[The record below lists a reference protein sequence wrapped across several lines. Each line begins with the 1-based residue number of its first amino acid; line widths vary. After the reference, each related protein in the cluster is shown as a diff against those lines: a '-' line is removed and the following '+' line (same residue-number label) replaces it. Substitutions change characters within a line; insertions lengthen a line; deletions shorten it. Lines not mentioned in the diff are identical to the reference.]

1 MAIIDF
7 EFFMLIFLKKYA
19 IIILGVKAN
28 KKTLLV
34 IIVMNKSKKNIIIV
48 ISIVILLAL
57 ATFFIKQSRI
67 KSNTESIR
75 EDVYPYLD
83 EEQKDIL
90 EHIISTKP
98 IGLYIYEISNDNGD
112 KYYDKIYGS
121 ADYRTLSVDEK
132 HDMFYLQK
140 DGYMYAANSAN
151 KKYFK
156 KKIENH
162 DDDSKEYNI
171 EYAELVNSTG
181 DGNVELVDGLKI
193 YKIDKDYV
201 VESNRQKMIFNHNY
215 RLTEEDLYISGVKSK
230 RKLVEYDPDFDKY
243 FNQYYDLIEDY
254 EEVSDI
260 NKLDY

>member
-1 MAIIDF
+1 M
-7 EFFMLIFLKKYA
+7 K
-19 IIILGVKAN
+19 
-28 KKTLLV
+28 
-34 IIVMNKSKKNIIIV
+34 KSKKNIIIV

-98 IGLYIYEISNDNGD
+98 IGLYVYEISNDNGD

-121 ADYRTLSVDEK
+121 ADDRTLSVDEN
-132 HDMFYLQK
+132 HDMFYLQN
-140 DGYMYAANSAN
+140 DGYMYTANSAN

-156 KKIENH
+156 KKIDNS
-162 DDDSKEYNI
+162 DSNIEEYNI
-171 EYAELVNSTG
+171 EYADLVNSTG
-181 DGNVELVDGLKI
+181 DGNVELVDDLKI
-193 YKIDKDYV
+193 YKTDKNYV
-201 VESNRQKMIFNHNY
+201 VESQRNKKIFDYNAT
-215 RLTEEDLYISGVKSK
+215 LIEEDFFSDGIKSK
-230 RKLVEYDPDFDKY
+230 SKLIDHDPDFDKY
-243 FNQYYDLIEDY
+243 FNQYYSLIKRY

-260 NKLDY
+260 NKLDF

>member
-1 MAIIDF
+1 
-7 EFFMLIFLKKYA
+7 
-19 IIILGVKAN
+19 
-28 KKTLLV
+28 
-34 IIVMNKSKKNIIIV
+34 MNKSKKNIIIV

-98 IGLYIYEISNDNGD
+98 IGLYVYEVSNDNGD

-121 ADYRTLSVDEK
+121 ADDRTLSVDEN
-132 HDMFYLQK
+132 HDMFYLQN

-156 KKIENH
+156 KKIDNS
-162 DDDSKEYNI
+162 DSNIEEYNI
-171 EYAELVNSTG
+171 EYADLVNSTG
-181 DGNVELVDGLKI
+181 DGDVELLDDLKI
-193 YKIDKDYV
+193 YKTDKNYV
-201 VESNRQKMIFNHNY
+201 VESQRNKKIFDYNAT
-215 RLTEEDLYISGVKSK
+215 LIEEDFFSDGIKSK
-230 RKLVEYDPDFDKY
+230 SKLIDHDPDFDKY
-243 FNQYYDLIEDY
+243 FNQYYSLIERY

-260 NKLDY
+260 NKLDF

>member
-1 MAIIDF
+1 
-7 EFFMLIFLKKYA
+7 
-19 IIILGVKAN
+19 
-28 KKTLLV
+28 
-34 IIVMNKSKKNIIIV
+34 MNKSKKNIIIV

-98 IGLYIYEISNDNGD
+98 IGLYVYEVSNDNGD

-121 ADYRTLSVDEK
+121 ADDRTLSVDEN
-132 HDMFYLQK
+132 HDMFYLQN
-140 DGYMYAANSAN
+140 DGYMYTANSAN

-156 KKIENH
+156 KKIDNS
-162 DDDSKEYNI
+162 DSNIEEYNI
-171 EYAELVNSTG
+171 EYADLVNSTG
-181 DGNVELVDGLKI
+181 DGDVELLDDLKI
-193 YKIDKDYV
+193 YKTDKNYV
-201 VESNRQKMIFNHNY
+201 VESQRNKKIFDFNAT
-215 RLTEEDLYISGVKSK
+215 LIEEDFFSDGIKSK
-230 RKLVEYDPDFDKY
+230 SKLIDHDPDFDKY
-243 FNQYYDLIEDY
+243 FNQYYSLIERY

-260 NKLDY
+260 NKLDF

>member
-1 MAIIDF
+1 
-7 EFFMLIFLKKYA
+7 
-19 IIILGVKAN
+19 
-28 KKTLLV
+28 
-34 IIVMNKSKKNIIIV
+34 MNKSKKNIIIV

-98 IGLYIYEISNDNGD
+98 IGLSVYEVSNDNGD

-121 ADYRTLSVDEK
+121 ADDRTLSVDEN
-132 HDMFYLQK
+132 HDMFYLQN
-140 DGYMYAANSAN
+140 DGYMYTANSAN

-156 KKIENH
+156 KKIDNS
-162 DDDSKEYNI
+162 DSNIEEYNI
-171 EYAELVNSTG
+171 EYADLVNSTG
-181 DGNVELVDGLKI
+181 DGDVELLDDLKI
-193 YKIDKDYV
+193 YKTDKNYV
-201 VESNRQKMIFNHNY
+201 VESQRNKKIFDYNAT
-215 RLTEEDLYISGVKSK
+215 LIEEDFFSDGIKSK
-230 RKLVEYDPDFDKY
+230 SKLIDHDPDFDKY
-243 FNQYYDLIEDY
+243 FNQYYSLIERY

-260 NKLDY
+260 NKLDF

>member
-1 MAIIDF
+1 
-7 EFFMLIFLKKYA
+7 
-19 IIILGVKAN
+19 
-28 KKTLLV
+28 
-34 IIVMNKSKKNIIIV
+34 MNKSKKNIIIV

-98 IGLYIYEISNDNGD
+98 IGLYVYEVSNDNGD

-121 ADYRTLSVDEK
+121 ADDRTLSVDEN
-132 HDMFYLQK
+132 HDMFYLQN
-140 DGYMYAANSAN
+140 DGYMYTANSAN

-156 KKIENH
+156 KKIYNS
-162 DDDSKEYNI
+162 DSNIEEYNI
-171 EYAELVNSTG
+171 EYADLVNSTG
-181 DGNVELVDGLKI
+181 DGDVELLDDLKI
-193 YKIDKDYV
+193 YKTDKNYV
-201 VESNRQKMIFNHNY
+201 VESQRNKKIFDYNAT
-215 RLTEEDLYISGVKSK
+215 LIEEDFFSDGIKSK
-230 RKLVEYDPDFDKY
+230 SKLIDHDPDFDKY
-243 FNQYYDLIEDY
+243 FNQYYSLIERY

-260 NKLDY
+260 NKLDF

>member
-1 MAIIDF
+1 M
-7 EFFMLIFLKKYA
+7 KKR
-19 IIILGVKAN
+19 
-28 KKTLLV
+28 KT
-34 IIVMNKSKKNIIIV
+34 NIIIV

-57 ATFFIKQSRI
+57 ATLLIRKSQL
-67 KSNTESIR
+67 KSNNESIR

-98 IGLYIYEISNDNGD
+98 IGLYVYEISNDNGD

-121 ADYRTLSVDEK
+121 ADDRTLSIDEN

-140 DGYMYAANSAN
+140 DGYMYTANSTN

-162 DDDSKEYNI
+162 DDESKEYNI
-171 EYAELVNSTG
+171 EYAELVNPTEDG
-181 DGNVELVDGLKI
+181 DVELLDDLKI
-193 YKIDKDYV
+193 YKADENYV
-201 VESNRQKMIFNHNY
+201 VENQRNKKIFDYNAT
-215 RLTEEDLYISGVKSK
+215 LIEEDFFSDGIKSK
-230 RKLVEYDPDFDKY
+230 SKLIEHDPDFDKY
-243 FNQYYDLIEDY
+243 FDQYYSLIEGY

-260 NKLDY
+260 NKLDF